1 MNNRRKLIVA
11 LGAGVLVAPFGSFAQ
26 PPSNPPGKV
35 WRVGILPG
43 GLLAPRKFQWD
54 AFRQRMHDLGYV
66 EGKNVQYEFRA
77 PDKEGAPYDA
87 LAADLV
93 RLNVDAIVATAAV
106 AVAAA
111 KRATQ
116 SIPIIMCPSADPI
129 SLGFVASLRRPGGN
143 LTGVAILSEETSG
156 KRLQLLREMMPKVT
170 RVAFIWEPPSAKQQL
185 EAAESAARQLG
196 VRLQSIEVKTADAL
210 PAAFDAAVKG
220 GAGAL
225 MVAQSPVTFG
235 LRAQITA
242 LALKHRLPSNF
253 ALPAN
258 AVAGGLMSYGPND
271 TEYYRQAAVFV
282 DKILKGA
289 KPADLPV
296 EQPTK
301 FELAINRKTAK
312 ALGLTIPQSLL
323 ISADRVIE

>member
-1 MNNRRKLIVA
+1 MNNRRKLIGA
-11 LGAGVLVAPFGSFAQ
+11 LGAGVVVAPFNSFAQ
-26 PPSNPPGKV
+26 PPANPPGKV

-54 AFRQRMHDLGYV
+54 AFRQSMHELGYV

-106 AVAAA
+106 AIAAA
-111 KRATQ
+111 KKATQ
-116 SIPIIMCPSADPI
+116 QIPIIMCPSADPL

-170 RVAFIWEPPSAKQQL
+170 RVAFLLDPSARQQL
-185 EAAESAARQLG
+185 EVAESAARQLG
-196 VRLQSIEVKTADAL
+196 VRLQSIEVETADAL

-225 MVAQSPVTFG
+225 MVAQTPVTFG

-242 LALKHRLPSNF
+242 LALKHRLPSSY

-271 TEYYRQAAVFV
+271 TGYYRQAAVFV
-282 DKILKGA
+282 DKIFNGA
-289 KPADLPV
+289 KPGELPI
-296 EQPTK
+296 EQPTV
-301 FELAINRKTAK
+301 FELVINMKTAK
-312 ALGLTIPQSLL
+312 ALGIKIPKSLL
-323 ISADRVIE
+323 VQATKVIE

>member
-1 MNNRRKLIVA
+1 MNNRRKMIVA
-11 LGAGVLVAPFGSFAQ
+11 LGAGVLAAPFGSFGQA
-26 PPSNPPGKV
+26 PSNPPGKV

-54 AFRQRMHDLGYV
+54 AFRQRMHEFGYV

-106 AVAAA
+106 AISAAQ
-111 KRATQ
+111 RATQ
-116 SIPIIMCPSADPI
+116 RIPIVMCPSADPI
-129 SLGFVASLRRPGGN
+129 SQGFVASLRRPGGN

-156 KRLQLLREMMPKVT
+156 KRLQLLREMMPKVA
-170 RVAFIWEPPSAKQQL
+170 RVAFIWEPSARKQL

-196 VRLQSIEVKTADAL
+196 VRLQSIEVSTADAL

-282 DKILKGA
+282 DKIFNGA
-289 KPADLPV
+289 KPGDLPI
-296 EQPTK
+296 EQPTL
-301 FELAINRKTAK
+301 FELVINMKTAK
-312 ALGLTIPQSLL
+312 ALGIKIPKSILL
-323 ISADRVIE
+323 QATKVIE

>member
-11 LGAGVLVAPFGSFAQ
+11 LSAGVLVAPFGSFAQ
-26 PPSNPPGKV
+26 APSNPPGKV

-54 AFRQRMHDLGYV
+54 AFRQRMHELGYV

-87 LAADLV
+87 LAGDLA

-106 AVAAA
+106 AIAAA

-116 SIPIIMCPSADPI
+116 RIPIIMCPSADPI
-129 SLGFVASLRRPGGN
+129 SQGFVASLRRPGGN

-156 KRLQLLREMMPKVT
+156 KRLQLLREMMPKLAL
-170 RVAFIWEPPSAKQQL
+170 VAFIWEPSVKKQL
-185 EAAESAARQLG
+185 EAAETAARQLG
-196 VRLQSIEVKTADAL
+196 VRLQSIEVNTADAL

-225 MVAQSPVTFG
+225 MVAQGPVTFG

-282 DKILKGA
+282 DKIFNGA
-289 KPADLPV
+289 KPGDLPI
-296 EQPTK
+296 EQPTL
-301 FELAINRKTAK
+301 FELVINMKTAK
-312 ALGLTIPQSLL
+312 ALGIKIPKSILL
-323 ISADRVIE
+323 QVTKVIE